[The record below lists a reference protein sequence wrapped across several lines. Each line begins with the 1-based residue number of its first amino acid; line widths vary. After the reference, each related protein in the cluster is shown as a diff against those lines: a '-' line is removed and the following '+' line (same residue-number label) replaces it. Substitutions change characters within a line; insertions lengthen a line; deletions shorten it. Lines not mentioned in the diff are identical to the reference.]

1 VRPLHRALSVA
12 LVATALAPIVYGCSL
27 GQGQGAV
34 TGTLNVPD
42 CWAGHFDLHP
52 DFFAAV
58 PGNGPNGVKAPTTS
72 LELRIQNGGDFETF
86 SDGLLIDVDDV
97 GVVRGDPAGDGTQ
110 RPSLLGTPL
119 VVGLSSSVV
128 PSGVP
133 ITPVANPSIVHA
145 ALYLDRT
152 CRTQHDALY
161 ALDAVTIT
169 DEACDRPDGGEPP
182 LPCGGPATASPDGGP
197 APVSEAGTGTS
208 DASSEAGGGPASA
221 GAVRQSTITFAHLF
235 DGNPDESNAEERL
248 TNVTQFDFY
257 LGDPRETC
265 PGGQG
270 PPPRCRGH
278 LTGWFSFYF
287 QRGRPAQPFP

>member
-1 VRPLHRALSVA
+1 
-12 LVATALAPIVYGCSL
+12 VATALAPAVHGCSL

-58 PGNGPNGVKAPTTS
+58 PGGGPNGVKAPTTS

-86 SDGLLIDVDDV
+86 SDGLVIDVDDV
-97 GVVRGDPAGDGTQ
+97 GQVRG
-110 RPSLLGTPL
+110 LLGTPL
-119 VVGLSSSVV
+119 VVGLSPSVV
-128 PSGVP
+128 PPGVP
-133 ITPVANPSIVHA
+133 VTPVANPTIVHA

-182 LPCGGPATASPDGGP
+182 LPCGAPATASPDGGP
-197 APVSEAGTGTS
+197 APPPHAGTGAPDS
-208 DASSEAGGGPASA
+208 GAGAPEAGAAAAGP
-221 GAVRQSTITFAHLF
+221 VRQSTITFAHLF
-235 DGNPDESNAEERL
+235 DGNPDESNAGERL